1 MIEFLTARPILTLIG
16 ITLILVIQVI
26 FYAVFDNYANGG
38 EDDDEV
44 HCDD

>member
-1 MIEFLTARPILTLIG
+1 MTEFLTARPILTLIG
-16 ITLILVIQVI
+16 IALILAIQVI
-26 FYAVFDNYANGG
+26 CYAVFDDYANGG